1 MIPPEFC
8 RKIGPFVQDSTEI
21 NEESHDFPRVS
32 VSSDGEVDFGGS
44 SEVAVNSSDYD
55 YRTAVHTSSPSSAH
69 RLRVGPQARSVSV
82 LELDGVG
89 NGTDFPTLIK
99 AASTADLK
107 NPGVPRSPGRT
118 PTRRRESE
126 FMLEKEIRVLLE
138 EKFKNTNTGASLDK
152 ETEDPGTLRS
162 SSTLRS

>member
-1 MIPPEFC
+1 MNAHS
-8 RKIGPFVQDSTEI
+8 RKYL
-21 NEESHDFPRVS
+21 
-32 VSSDGEVDFGGS
+32 
-44 SEVAVNSSDYD
+44 NSSDYD

-107 NPGVPRSPGRT
+107 NPGVPRTPGRT

-162 SSTLRS
+162 PSTLRSDKFILLEDWSDKEKK